1 MSTYLTLA
9 GFKDL
14 TTMPGVFV
22 DEVETLNPGW
32 LVKQI
37 GIQSRWIDAR
47 LRKRYEAPFN
57 AYNEDPPTP
66 LTVQGW
72 LTSIVTMLAYLKRGV
87 DPNDLH
93 WPLVE
98 KAHDTAKAEVL
109 EAANSEDG
117 WFELPSR
124 DTEDANAVTK
134 TGPLSYSE
142 AGPFVAFDIQS
153 DVARQEDS
161 NRRGTRRG

>member
-9 GFKDL
+9 TFRDM

-32 LVKQI
+32 LAIQI
-37 GIQSRWIDAR
+37 DLWSRWVDAR

-57 AYNEDPPTP
+57 AYDADPPTP
-66 LTVQGW
+66 ITVRGW
-72 LTSIVTMLAYLKRGV
+72 VCSIVTMHAYLKRGV

-98 KAHDTAKAEVL
+98 KAHDDAKAEVL
-109 EAANSEDG
+109 EAANSQDG
-117 WFELPSR
+117 WFELPLR

-142 AGPFVAFDIQS
+142 ASPFVAFDIQS
-153 DVARQEDS
+153 DRARQEDS
-161 NRRGTRRG
+161 NRRGTKRG